1 MYSLIN
7 KWIAKR
13 IKIHVQNS
21 ASLKLFLKY
30 IIIVNLFVYLHIR
43 LLSLYSP
50 MVFFPSLSTEMSFSF
65 NRHSEYC
72 RLQNLNKAVNY
83 IWKNNYNKSV
93 SIILFY
99 FLIINKKILQ
109 CLKYLPYRNKNLIK
123 YWKLILYLGVL
134 LDSASILTLNKMPKV
149 FHLEF

>member
-21 ASLKLFLKY
+21 ASLKLILKY

-50 MVFFPSLSTEMSFSF
+50 MVFCLSLSTEMSF
-65 NRHSEYC
+65 
-72 RLQNLNKAVNY
+72 LLIGTLNTVDCKILIKLWIIY
-83 IWKNNYNKSV
+83 KKNNYNKSV

-99 FLIINKKILQ
+99 FLIIKQKNSAMLEVFAIPQQKPHKILKTYTLSW
-109 CLKYLPYRNKNLIK
+109 CFIRFGKYFN
-123 YWKLILYLGVL
+123 
-134 LDSASILTLNKMPKV
+134 T
-149 FHLEF
+149 

>member
-1 MYSLIN
+1 MNCKTNKNTCTEFSELEVVFKIYNYCKFICLPTYSF
-7 KWIAKR
+7 A
-13 IKIHVQNS
+13 Q
-21 ASLKLFLKY
+21 
-30 IIIVNLFVYLHIR
+30 FVFSI
-43 LLSLYSP
+43 
-50 MVFFPSLSTEMSFSF
+50 MVFCLSLSTEMSF
-65 NRHSEYC
+65 
-72 RLQNLNKAVNY
+72 LLIGTLNTVDCKILIKLWIIY
-83 IWKNNYNKSV
+83 KKNNYNKSV

-99 FLIINKKILQ
+99 FLIIKQKILQ

>member
-50 MVFFPSLSTEMSFSF
+50 MVFCLSLSTEMSF
-65 NRHSEYC
+65 
-72 RLQNLNKAVNY
+72 LLIGTLNTVDCKILIKLWIIY
-83 IWKNNYNKSV
+83 KKNNYNKSV

-99 FLIINKKILQ
+99 FLIIKQKNSAMLEVFAIPQQKPHKILKTYTLS
-109 CLKYLPYRNKNLIK
+109 CCFIRFGKYFN
-123 YWKLILYLGVL
+123 
-134 LDSASILTLNKMPKV
+134 T
-149 FHLEF
+149 

>member
-50 MVFFPSLSTEMSFSF
+50 MVFCLSLSTESF
-65 NRHSEYC
+65 
-72 RLQNLNKAVNY
+72 LLIGTLNTVDCKILIKLWIIY
-83 IWKNNYNKSV
+83 KKNNYNKSV

-99 FLIINKKILQ
+99 FLIIKQKNSAMLEVFAIPQQKPHKILKTYTLSW
-109 CLKYLPYRNKNLIK
+109 CFIRLGKYFN
-123 YWKLILYLGVL
+123 
-134 LDSASILTLNKMPKV
+134 T
-149 FHLEF
+149 